1 MKITKEN
8 AVAQVTSSVSS
19 IFTKEDV
26 LFLIYSIEGGIQ
38 ITVNDI
44 QRAIDKTIDSLEMNC
59 DDIVN
64 KDDCEFEI
72 SYNNRLEVTEVPI
85 NFDFIRESIENNFMD
100 FGEAEEVDADEKEL
114 EEIKRIEEDNN

>member
-1 MKITKEN
+1 MQLHKFK
-8 AVAQVTSSVSS
+8 VQYLQSLQ
-19 IFTKEDV
+19 KKMYY
-26 LFLIYSIEGGIQ
+26 FLINSIEVKKGISPQ
-38 ITVNDI
+38 DI
-44 QRAIDKTIDSLEMNC
+44 ERVLDNIIDSLERNC

-85 NFDFIRESIENNFMD
+85 NFDFIRESIENNLCEFEG
-100 FGEAEEVDADEKEL
+100 GEEEEEVDADEKEL

>member
-26 LFLIYSIEGGIQ
+26 LFLINSIEVKKGISPQ
-38 ITVNDI
+38 DI
-44 QRAIDKTIDSLEMNC
+44 ERVVDNIMSSLENNS
-59 DDIVN
+59 DELVDR
-64 KDDCEFEI
+64 DSCEFEI

-85 NFDFIRESIENNFMD
+85 QFDYIREAIENNLCEFEG
-100 FGEAEEVDADEKEL
+100 GE
-114 EEIKRIEEDNN
+114 EEDDQEDDQTGYVESECN

>member
-26 LFLIYSIEGGIQ
+26 LFLINSIEVKKGISPQ
-38 ITVNDI
+38 DI
-44 QRAIDKTIDSLEMNC
+44 ERVVDNIIDSLERNC

-85 NFDFIRESIENNFMD
+85 NFDFIRESIENNLCEFEG
-100 FGEAEEVDADEKEL
+100 GE
-114 EEIKRIEEDNN
+114 EEDDQEDDQTGYVESECN